1 MIKKFLFV
9 IIGVSFLGNI
19 SFAQN
24 RLNSRLFH
32 TKPPLFYSPSQIK
45 NLDLSGFAIY
55 VEEPV
60 DHRSDFYGE
69 VVYKKKKV
77 QQLDEFFEKPTMIG
91 IQQKIKYDLS
101 LLGASDSTDTV
112 RNEIII
118 TPVVE
123 VFYPDV
129 RGFFWVKSFAKVRL
143 VMIAKLA
150 NKELINKKY
159 EYFYIT
165 DGTDKEFEGSVV
177 MTIEQCGNVTIGM
190 ALRKVLDE
198 FYNDLY
204 NELNATTNEAG
215 L

>member
-1 MIKKFLFV
+1 M
-9 IIGVSFLGNI
+9 
-19 SFAQN
+19 
-24 RLNSRLFH
+24 
-32 TKPPLFYSPSQIK
+32 P
-45 NLDLSGFAIY
+45 
-55 VEEPV
+55 
-60 DHRSDFYGE
+60 
-69 VVYKKKKV
+69 
-77 QQLDEFFEKPTMIG
+77 
-91 IQQKIKYDLS
+91 
-101 LLGASDSTDTV
+101 GASDSTDTV
-112 RNEIII
+112 RNEIFI

-150 NKELINKKY
+150 NKELINKRY

-198 FYNDLY
+198 FYKDFY
-204 NELNATTNEAG
+204 NELNAATNKSG